1 MNEALRGHGAMLLFS
16 ILVAGSF
23 SLGAL
28 ASPFIAPELVT
39 VLRFAIAAVLLGTLC
54 AIRGDFKTVWFVA
67 IWRYVLL
74 GGVFATYFVLMFAG
88 LKTATPVSAAAVF
101 TLTPILTAFAS
112 YILLRQI
119 TTTRIAGGLLIGAI
133 GALWVIFRADWA
145 AFRIFEVGTGEIIY
159 FWGCIAHAVYIPL
172 VRLLNRGESA
182 VLFSFGTTL
191 GGTLVL
197 LVWSWSALWSTDY
210 AALPNIVWLTILYVS
225 IFATAVTFVLGQFA
239 SLRLPGA
246 KVMAYTY
253 LIPSWVIL
261 WEIALGHGAPRGLIL
276 GGVLLTIVALVVLLK
291 HEDTGGRD
299 GGLSQAY

>member
-1 MNEALRGHGAMLLFS
+1 MNDALRGHGAMLLFS

-39 VLRFAIAAVLLGTLC
+39 VFRFAIAAVLLGILC

-67 IWRYVLL
+67 IWRYILL
-74 GGVFATYFVLMFAG
+74 GGVFATYFVLMFVG

-119 TTTRIAGGLLIGAI
+119 TTKRIAGGLLIGAL
-133 GALWVIFRADWA
+133 GALWVIFRADWV
-145 AFRIFEVGTGEIIY
+145 AFRIFEVGKGEIIY

-197 LVWSWSALWSTDY
+197 LAWSWSAIWTTDY

>member
-1 MNEALRGHGAMLLFS
+1 MNDALRGHGAMLLFS

-39 VLRFAIAAVLLGTLC
+39 VLRFAIAAVLLGILC

-67 IWRYVLL
+67 IWRYILL

-119 TTTRIAGGLLIGAI
+119 TTKRIAGGLLIGAL

-145 AFRIFEVGTGEIIY
+145 TFRIFEVGKGEIIY

-197 LVWSWSALWSTDY
+197 LAWSWSAIWTTDY

-291 HEDTGGRD
+291 HEDTGGHD

>member
-1 MNEALRGHGAMLLFS
+1 MNDALRGHGAMLLFS

-39 VLRFAIAAVLLGTLC
+39 VFRFAIAAVLLGILC

-67 IWRYVLL
+67 IWRYILL

-119 TTTRIAGGLLIGAI
+119 TTKRIAGGLLIGAL
-133 GALWVIFRADWA
+133 GALWVIFRADWV
-145 AFRIFEVGTGEIIY
+145 AFRIFEVGKGEIIY

-197 LVWSWSALWSTDY
+197 LAWSWSAIWTTDY

-261 WEIALGHGAPRGLIL
+261 WEIALGHGVPRGLIL

>member
-1 MNEALRGHGAMLLFS
+1 MNDALRGHGAMLLFS

-39 VLRFAIAAVLLGTLC
+39 VFRFAIAAVLLGILC

-67 IWRYVLL
+67 IWRYILL

-119 TTTRIAGGLLIGAI
+119 TTKRIAGGLLIGAL
-133 GALWVIFRADWA
+133 GALWVIFRADWV
-145 AFRIFEVGTGEIIY
+145 AFRIFEVGKGEIIY

-197 LVWSWSALWSTDY
+197 LAWSWSAIWTTDY

>member
-1 MNEALRGHGAMLLFS
+1 MNDALRGHGAMLLFS

-39 VLRFAIAAVLLGTLC
+39 VLRFAIAAVLLGILC

-67 IWRYVLL
+67 IWRYILL

-119 TTTRIAGGLLIGAI
+119 TTKRIAGGLLIGAL

-145 AFRIFEVGTGEIIY
+145 TFRIFEVGKGEIIY

-197 LVWSWSALWSTDY
+197 LAWSWSAIWTTDY

-261 WEIALGHGAPRGLIL
+261 WEIALGHGAPRGFIL

-291 HEDTGGRD
+291 HEDTGGHD